1 MYDDVTLYLTYVTYV
16 YSLTHSPTHPLPHL
30 LTHTPT
36 QVRHSAKEGKLSNA
50 GVVSFTLER
59 APLGGH
65 MVYRIRPDTI
75 RLLHGDFH

>member
-1 MYDDVTLYLTYVTYV
+1 
-16 YSLTHSPTHPLPHL
+16 
-30 LTHTPT
+30 
-36 QVRHSAKEGKLSNA
+36 VRHSAKEGKLSNA

-75 RLLHGDFH
+75 RLLHGNFH